1 MPEIKLKPCPFC
13 GCTGVLNNEK
23 NRTISFVKCEQC
35 GAESGLVHVS
45 AEYCADERAIENWNK
60 RISIDNIALKP
71 DIYGDG
77 YDDNGYIIYDTYDCP
92 NCEASYELDYEKH
105 DYCPSCGQKFDWE
118 S

>member
-1 MPEIKLKPCPFC
+1 MNEIKLKPCPFC
-13 GCTGVLNNEK
+13 GGKGVLNNEK
-23 NRTISFVKCEQC
+23 DRIFSFVKCEQC
-35 GAESGLVHVS
+35 GAESGLIHVS
-45 AEYCADERAIENWNK
+45 AEYCADGIAIENWNR
-60 RISIDNIALKP
+60 RIRVESIALKP

-77 YDDNGYIIYDTYDCP
+77 YDDNGNIIYDTYDCP